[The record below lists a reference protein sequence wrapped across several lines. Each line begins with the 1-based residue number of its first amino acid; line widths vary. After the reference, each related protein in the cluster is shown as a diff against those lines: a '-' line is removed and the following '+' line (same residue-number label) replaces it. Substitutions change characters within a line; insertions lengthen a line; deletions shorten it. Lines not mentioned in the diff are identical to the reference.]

1 MKSIVGT
8 IDRVAFSFGTFTLY
22 WYGLIIAGA
31 MLLAITLASK
41 EGKKRGLGEE
51 DITDMAMWA
60 IPLGLIGA
68 RIYYVL
74 FQWEYYIKKPLEII
88 AIWQGGIAIY
98 GGLIAGG
105 LAVYWFTKKKGIPFS
120 LMLDILAPYVLLAQS
135 IGRWGNFIN
144 QEAHGEAVTRTFLE
158 NLYLP
163 KFIIDQM
170 QINGTY
176 YHPTFLYESLWS
188 LLGFVIII
196 ILRNRKQLL
205 RQGEVALSYVLWY
218 STGRF
223 FIEGMRTDSLWI
235 GDFLRVSQAL
245 SFVLFIG
252 SILIWYLRR
261 QDYPSKPYYLEG
273 MTDLRTS
280 KNLES
285 DEKFNKEKE
294 E

>member
-1 MKSIVGT
+1 
-8 IDRVAFSFGTFTLY
+8 
-22 WYGLIIAGA
+22 
-31 MLLAITLASK
+31 
-41 EGKKRGLGEE
+41 
-51 DITDMAMWA
+51 
-60 IPLGLIGA
+60 
-68 RIYYVL
+68 
-74 FQWEYYIKKPLEII
+74 
-88 AIWQGGIAIY
+88 
-98 GGLIAGG
+98 
-105 LAVYWFTKKKGIPFS
+105 
-120 LMLDILAPYVLLAQS
+120 MLDILAPYVLLAQS

-144 QEAHGEAVTRTFLE
+144 QEAHREAVTRTFLE

-245 SFVLFIG
+245 SLVLFIG

>member
-1 MKSIVGT
+1 MNGLLGKIDPIAISVGPF
-8 IDRVAFSFGTFTLY
+8 RVY
-22 WYGLIIAGA
+22 WYGIIIAA
-31 MLLAITLASK
+31 AIFVAISLATREA
-41 EGKKRGLGEE
+41 KKRGLKE
-51 DITDMAMWA
+51 DTIIDIALWA
-60 IPLGLIGA
+60 IPIGFVGA
-68 RIYYVL
+68 RLYYVL
-74 FQWEYYIKKPLEII
+74 FEWDYYLQNPGEII
-88 AIWQGGIAIY
+88 AIWNGGIAIY

-105 LAVYWFTKKKGIPFS
+105 LTVYWYTKKKGIPLAF
-120 LMLDILAPYVLLAQS
+120 LLDILAPSVLLAQS
-135 IGRWGNFIN
+135 IGRWGNFMN
-144 QEAHGEAVTRTFLE
+144 QEAHGGPVSRQFLE

-163 KFIIDQM
+163 EFIIEQM
-170 QINGTY
+170 NINGTY

-245 SFVLFIG
+245 SLVLFIG